1 MVTLQLTPDEV
12 DLLRFILDSYL
23 TDLRDEISN
32 TDNRDFRADLKHR
45 EAFLR
50 KLLQQL
56 TTETEGI
63 S

>member
-1 MVTLQLTPDEV
+1 MVTLKLTPDEA
-12 DLLRFILDSYL
+12 DLLCFILESYL
-23 TDLRDEISN
+23 TDLRDEIRD
-32 TDNRDFRADLKHR
+32 TDNRDFRADLKLR

-56 TTETEGI
+56 TTEAEGV